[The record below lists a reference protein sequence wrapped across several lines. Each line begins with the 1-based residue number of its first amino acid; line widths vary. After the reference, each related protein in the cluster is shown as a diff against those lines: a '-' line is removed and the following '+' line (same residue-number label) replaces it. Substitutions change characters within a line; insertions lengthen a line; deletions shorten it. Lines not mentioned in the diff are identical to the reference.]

1 MFSCGLFLQT
11 LGGWHSD
18 GGAAGCGVQS
28 LSYATLA
35 RMKQSLQTVMRR
47 MPAAYGIVILRILLS
62 ERRRSLGKVGRVVS
76 GRRSLEEEILGASG
90 ISDPPVPAWPSLLRM
105 AFDTTQCEGL
115 SSYAF

>member
-1 MFSCGLFLQT
+1 MVALP
-11 LGGWHSD
+11 D
-18 GGAAGCGVQS
+18 AGSKACPMQHWP
-28 LSYATLA
+28 
-35 RMKQSLQTVMRR
+35 RKQCMKQSLQTVMRR